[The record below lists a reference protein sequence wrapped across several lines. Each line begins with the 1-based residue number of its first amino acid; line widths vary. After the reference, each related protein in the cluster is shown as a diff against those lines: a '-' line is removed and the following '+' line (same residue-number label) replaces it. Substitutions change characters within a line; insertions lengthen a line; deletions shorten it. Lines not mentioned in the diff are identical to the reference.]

1 MSNELANFGDAAS
14 ASVTRGA
21 QHDETLGIQGVYHVM
36 CRDSEGNIKWED
48 DAPNLVTAVGK
59 QALFDYYFGATGT
72 AGGTASGANYLGLC
86 GGTATY
92 TAADTMSSHT
102 WTEVG
107 GTNAPTYSGTRKT
120 PAFSAATSANPSV
133 LSTSAAVV
141 FSMTGSGT
149 VYGAFINVGGST
161 AIDNTTGT
169 LFSIGAFTAG
179 SKTVTSGDTIN
190 VTYTLSAAG

>member
-1 MSNELANFGDAAS
+1 MSNEFVGMGDTVGAS
-14 ASVTRGA
+14 ASFGGGSI
-21 QHDETLGIQGVYHVM
+21 DNFGLEGVYVATCYDADGNEKWSDTIENLTTNVGRANLMNSYFANTGGGAIVM
-36 CRDSEGNIKWED
+36 G
-48 DAPNLVTAVGK
+48 LG
-59 QALFDYYFGATGT
+59 
-72 AGGTASGANYLGLC
+72 GANGSS
-86 GGTATY
+86 TFTPAY
-92 TAADTMSSHT
+92 TDTQASHAG
-102 WTEVG
+102 WYEVG
-107 GTNAPTYSGTRKT
+107 NANAPTYSGTRKT
-120 PAFSAATSANPSV
+120 PSFSSATSANPSV

-141 FSMTGSGT
+141 FSMTSSGT

>member
-1 MSNELANFGDAAS
+1 MSSEITKMGDSFGAS
-14 ASVTRGA
+14 ASYGGGA
-21 QHDETLGIQGVYHVM
+21 TENVGMEGVYVATCYDANGNEKWSDTIENLTTNVGRASLNNAYLGNTAAGAVVM
-36 CRDSEGNIKWED
+36 G
-48 DAPNLVTAVGK
+48 LG
-59 QALFDYYFGATGT
+59 
-72 AGGTASGANYLGLC
+72 GANGS
-86 GGTATY
+86 GTFTPAY
-92 TAADTMSSHT
+92 ADTQASHAG
-102 WTEVG
+102 WFEVG

-120 PAFSAATSANPSV
+120 PTFGASTTANPAV
-133 LSTSAAVV
+133 ISTSSAVV

-161 AIDNTTGT
+161 TIDNTTGV

>member
-1 MSNELANFGDAAS
+1 MDSYFANTGG
-14 ASVTRGA
+14 GA
-21 QHDETLGIQGVYHVM
+21 VVMGLG
-36 CRDSEGNIKWED
+36 
-48 DAPNLVTAVGK
+48 
-59 QALFDYYFGATGT
+59 
-72 AGGTASGANYLGLC
+72 GANGSSTFTPAYG
-86 GGTATY
+86 
-92 TAADTMSSHT
+92 DTQSSHAG
-102 WTEVG
+102 WYEVG

-120 PAFSAATSANPSV
+120 PSFSAATTANPSV